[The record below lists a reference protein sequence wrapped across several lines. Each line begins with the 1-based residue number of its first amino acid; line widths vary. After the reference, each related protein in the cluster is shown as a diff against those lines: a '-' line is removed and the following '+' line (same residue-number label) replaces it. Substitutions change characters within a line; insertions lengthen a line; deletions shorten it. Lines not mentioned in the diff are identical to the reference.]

1 LVVAE
6 DTGDLVHLVSGVA
19 GEDEAPRL
27 IVPNTALILH
37 LDVIG
42 VNLLSWKHIECTVIV
57 SPKED
62 TSSAVMPRPVSH
74 VQLSGWELR
83 LVRRRVCWRGSR
95 GAP

>member
-1 LVVAE
+1 MVVAE

-37 LDVIG
+37 LIIRFLSFPRLLSHILLYLDVIG

-62 TSSAVMPRPVSH
+62 TSSAVMP
-74 VQLSGWELR
+74 GKENK
-83 LVRRRVCWRGSR
+83 
-95 GAP
+95 